1 MKSTVGPLNVEYA
14 MDWLEKNHYQVA
26 SKDTGGA
33 LGRKVVFNTENG
45 EILVYKLKKIRNS
58 DWYSA

>member
-1 MKSTVGPLNVEYA
+1 